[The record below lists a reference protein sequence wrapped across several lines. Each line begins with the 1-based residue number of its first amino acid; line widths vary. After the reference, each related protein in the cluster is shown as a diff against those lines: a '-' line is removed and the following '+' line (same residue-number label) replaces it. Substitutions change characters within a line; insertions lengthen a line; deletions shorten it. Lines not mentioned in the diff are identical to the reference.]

1 MPEQA
6 LIGEQPESA
15 SVAVGRFTEKLQAA
29 HTPFPG
35 AKAHYLTLRS
45 LIVVPNLTYP
55 TSPIATLDPSAL
67 NDLINTRLLT
77 PMLTTQT
84 FLPLLTSSRPS
95 HPHHHSQQPAP
106 KPSVLLLTPS
116 IIQSL
121 NPAFHAPESVLVSGL
136 SSFAAVL
143 RSELSPLG
151 IPVSHLQLGTFDLS
165 STHSRQHPNTH
176 QSQRAETLKWD
187 DTTRQTYGRNF
198 VAISTGLGNVG
209 KGSSLRALNN
219 AVFDAMVSGTSNTIR
234 VGMGAKLYG
243 FVGNW
248 IPSTLVGW
256 MMGQRGVEMVSDA
269 SGMFGR
275 LIGNG
280 EETASEGP
288 DSPILRGSR
297 STSPGAFGDSEYIY
311 PERE

>member
-1 MPEQA
+1 M
-6 LIGEQPESA
+6 LI
-15 SVAVGRFTEKLQAA
+15 
-29 HTPFPG
+29 
-35 AKAHYLTLRS
+35 
-45 LIVVPNLTYP
+45 
-55 TSPIATLDPSAL
+55 
-67 NDLINTRLLT
+67 
-77 PMLTTQT
+77 TQT
-84 FLPLLTSSRPS
+84 FLPLLTSSPPL
-95 HPHHHSQQPAP
+95 HPHHHPQQPAP

-151 IPVSHLQLGTFDLS
+151 IPVCHLQLGSFDTS
-165 STHSRQHPNTH
+165 STHSRQHQNTQ

-187 DTTRQTYGRNF
+187 DTTRQNYGRNF
-198 VAISTGLGNVG
+198 VALSTGLGNAG
-209 KGSSLRALNN
+209 KGSSLRTLNN
-219 AVFDAMVSGTSNTIR
+219 AVFDAMVSGTAQTIR

-248 IPSTLVGW
+248 VPTSLVGW
-256 MMGQRGVEMVSDA
+256 MMGQRGVEIVNDA

-280 EETASEGP
+280 DEAASEGLG
-288 DSPILRGSR
+288 SPILRGSR
-297 STSPGAFGDSEYIY
+297 STSPGSFGDSEYVY
-311 PERE
+311 TERE

>member
-1 MPEQA
+1 M
-6 LIGEQPESA
+6 
-15 SVAVGRFTEKLQAA
+15 
-29 HTPFPG
+29 PFPG
-35 AKAHYLTLRS
+35 AKSHYLTLRS
-45 LIVVPNLTYP
+45 LIVIPNLAYP
-55 TSPIATLDPSAL
+55 TSPIAKIDPSTL

-77 PMLTTQT
+77 PLLTTQT
-84 FLPLLTSSRPS
+84 FLPLLTSITPS
-95 HPHHHSQQPAP
+95 HPQHHPQYHSQQAGPM
-106 KPSVLLLTPS
+106 PSFLLLTPS

-143 RSELSPLG
+143 RSELAPLG
-151 IPVSHLQLGTFDLS
+151 VPVCHLQLGTFDLS
-165 STHSRQHPNTH
+165 STHSRQHQNTQ

-219 AVFDAMVSGTSNTIR
+219 AVFDAMVSGTSRTIR
-234 VGMGAKLYG
+234 VGMGAELYG

-248 IPSTLVGW
+248 VPSSLVGW
-256 MMGQRGVEMVSDA
+256 MMGQRGVEMVNDA

-280 EETASEGP
+280 EDVGSEGSG
-288 DSPILRGSR
+288 SPVLRGSR
-297 STSPGAFGDSEYIY
+297 STSPSAFGDSEYIY